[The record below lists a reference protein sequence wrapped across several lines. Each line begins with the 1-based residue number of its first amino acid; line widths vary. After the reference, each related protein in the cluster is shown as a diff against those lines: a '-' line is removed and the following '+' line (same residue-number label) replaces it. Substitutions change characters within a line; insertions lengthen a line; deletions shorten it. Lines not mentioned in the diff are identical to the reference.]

1 MGCLSTTMQIAA
13 TPITRQQAQHN
24 ALTFMQDRGKS
35 ISLSSLRHAPMRA
48 TQPDELQP
56 YYVFN
61 IGDNQG
67 YVIASGDDCAYAVL
81 GYSDKGHIDLNN
93 LPCNLQ
99 AWLDG
104 YAQDIQY
111 LQEHGATV
119 PRAPRKTDNRPAIA
133 PMLTCQWD
141 QNSPYNMYCPID
153 PVTGRQ
159 CLTGCVATAMAQV
172 MYYHRARSVSYTTSE
187 IPGYTTS
194 TRGIN
199 VDAIP
204 ASSFIDW
211 DNMIDRYAKQDNPTE
226 VQKQAVANLMKF
238 CGTAVKMD
246 YSSDGSG
253 GLSPIRAMQR
263 YFNYSSKARSIRR
276 SYISATE
283 EAPYYSDEEW
293 DEIIYNELANSRPVL
308 YGGHD
313 QASHSGH
320 AFVCD
325 GYDGNGYYHMNWGW
339 GGSSDGYFYLAASD
353 AEEGLNGYRS
363 QQDAVINAEPRAFL
377 PDPEAGIHF
386 ADPETKFLCL
396 IQWDEDDD
404 GALSLE
410 EASAVS
416 VIGGFGSSGITSFDE
431 LKYFSGLTAIALQ
444 AFRDCSLLS
453 NITIPNT
460 VTTIEDGAFLIAGIT
475 SVTIPSSVTAIG
487 DDVFYGC
494 NNLKDLTW
502 NAKNCTS
509 FRCPT
514 SIERLTFSDEIEL
527 VPDYFAYYCG
537 GLTSVTIP
545 NSVTAIG
552 DYAFGCCY
560 TLTSI
565 TIPNTVT
572 TLGERAFIYSGIT
585 SVTIP
590 SSVTAIGDD
599 VFYGCN
605 NLKDLTWNAKNCTS
619 FRCPTSIERLTFG
632 DEIEVIP
639 ENFAYFCSNLTNVT
653 IPKSVIT
660 IGFRAFSRTGLTN
673 VTIPSSV
680 TTIGGEAFR
689 QCNGLKSVTIPST
702 VTSLGEAAF
711 FNCNGLTNVI
721 IYADNVASRAFH
733 YCNNLKSVTLGK
745 SVKSIEQFAF
755 YDCENVNTVTCLA
768 LNPPELSVSFA
779 FDYDLQQF
787 KVPTLR
793 VPIDAVDTYK
803 ADSWWRMF
811 PNIVGIDP
819 SLGDVNL
826 DGEVNIADV
835 NAIVDNILANS
846 DDYMSDVNRD
856 GEVNIAD
863 INTLIDK
870 ILNHQ

>member
-1 MGCLSTTMQIAA
+1 
-13 TPITRQQAQHN
+13 
-24 ALTFMQDRGKS
+24 
-35 ISLSSLRHAPMRA
+35 
-48 TQPDELQP
+48 
-56 YYVFN
+56 
-61 IGDNQG
+61 
-67 YVIASGDDCAYAVL
+67 
-81 GYSDKGHIDLNN
+81 
-93 LPCNLQ
+93 
-99 AWLDG
+99 
-104 YAQDIQY
+104 
-111 LQEHGATV
+111 
-119 PRAPRKTDNRPAIA
+119 
-133 PMLTCQWD
+133 
-141 QNSPYNMYCPID
+141 
-153 PVTGRQ
+153 
-159 CLTGCVATAMAQV
+159 
-172 MYYHRARSVSYTTSE
+172 
-187 IPGYTTS
+187 
-194 TRGIN
+194 
-199 VDAIP
+199 
-204 ASSFIDW
+204 
-211 DNMIDRYAKQDNPTE
+211 
-226 VQKQAVANLMKF
+226 
-238 CGTAVKMD
+238 
-246 YSSDGSG
+246 
-253 GLSPIRAMQR
+253 
-263 YFNYSSKARSIRR
+263 
-276 SYISATE
+276 
-283 EAPYYSDEEW
+283 
-293 DEIIYNELANSRPVL
+293 
-308 YGGHD
+308 
-313 QASHSGH
+313 
-320 AFVCD
+320 
-325 GYDGNGYYHMNWGW
+325 MNWGW

-460 VTTIEDGAFLIAGIT
+460 VTTIEDGAFLRAGIT

-527 VPDYFAYYCG
+527 VPDYFAYECS

-545 NSVTAIG
+545 NSVT
-552 DYAFGCCY
+552 
-560 TLTSI
+560 
-565 TIPNTVT
+565 TI
-572 TLGERAFIYSGIT
+572 GERAFLYSGLT

-590 SSVTAIGDD
+590 SSVTSIGDQ

-639 ENFAYFCSNLTNVT
+639 DHFASGCN
-653 IPKSVIT
+653 
-660 IGFRAFSRTGLTN
+660 GLTN
-673 VTIPSSV
+673 VAFPTSVTKIGFQAFYGCSGLKNITIPSSV
-680 TTIGGEAFR
+680 ITIGGEAFR

-702 VTSLGEAAF
+702 LSSLGEAAF
-711 FNCNGLTNVI
+711 FNCNGLTTVT
-721 IYADNVASRAFH
+721 IYADTVTRLAF
-733 YCNNLKSVTLGK
+733 YGCSNLKSVTLGK
-745 SVKSIEQFAF
+745 SVKSIEHFAF
-755 YDCENVNTVTCLA
+755 YDCENVKTVTCLA

-793 VPIDAVDTYK
+793 VPIDAVDAYK